1 MYSSCRLE
9 QIRVTDKSNR
19 FHSEIRNPEKIKSEY
34 VGLDEKR
41 KKGLR
46 VPWYT
51 ALDEDISDQVHFI
64 IILLRWG

>member
-19 FHSEIRNPEKIKSEY
+19 FHSDTSNPEQKIKSEY

-64 IILLRWG
+64 KISKSF